1 RSGVRDGRRHDVI
14 AAAAATT
21 STSPVPLSSEVLYP
35 PTVGY
40 GAPAP
45 DLYVGD
51 LSAASISAGVA
62 VGSAWN
68 SWATMPAMCGAAID
82 VPLMVLNVPMSSGPG
97 PFCGSRPG
105 GEVGR
110 EVGG

>member
-1 RSGVRDGRRHDVI
+1 TSGSGAPSGHRQEVI

-21 STSPVPLSSEVLYP
+21 STRPVPLSNDVLYP
-35 PTVGY
+35 PTDVY
-40 GAPAP
+40 VAPSTY
-45 DLYVGD
+45 LYVVD

-82 VPLMVLNVPMSSGPG
+82 VPLIVLNVPMSSGPG
-97 PFCGSRPG
+97 PF
-105 GEVGR
+105 
-110 EVGG
+110 